1 MQDLA
6 TDQVSVSAV
15 MLKQASS
22 HPWGSDVW
30 TLLGLIPGLSQDE
43 LNQAQLQGE
52 IHYFPALSLQLY
64 PLHCDAYYQNLMS
77 GAPKVYL
84 VCPQFE
90 SQPDDVPQPLLI
102 TVDYDEAASYMETG
116 EQIFTAALPEELC
129 EWLERF
135 VLEHYQPEKP
145 KKRRR
150 KQWHEKEVK
159 S

>member
-1 MQDLA
+1 MQEPA
-6 TDQVSVSAV
+6 NDQISVSAV

-22 HPWGSDVW
+22 HPWGSDIW

-43 LNQAQLQGE
+43 LTQAQDKGDL
-52 IHYFPALSLQLY
+52 HYLAELKLQLY

-77 GAPKVYL
+77 GSPKVYL
-84 VCPQFE
+84 VSPQT
-90 SQPDDVPQPLLI
+90 DAVPQPFLI

-116 EQIFTAALPEELC
+116 EQIFNADLPEELC
-129 EWLERF
+129 EWLELF
-135 VLEHYQPEKP
+135 VLQHYQPEKP

-150 KQWHEKEVK
+150 KKWHDEVK